1 MICFP
6 LDNTPYEA
14 KDMGAFLATR
24 TRGVFSADGNLAV
37 TPGENGLSVCV
48 SPGLAWLRW
57 SSFWGVCALQEQTL
71 PLALDAA
78 DGVLRRIDTIV
89 CRLDKVNNR
98 AEIVVKKGAFSSDPV
113 IAPPVRDANYD
124 ELYLAAVQIGAGAIG
139 ISASDITDLRLD
151 ETYCGL
157 MRDGVTGIPTQTLHA
172 QWAAFFARAQ
182 QDTSAWQQAA
192 EAGFTAWLQRMQEL
206 FAEDPAGSLQTQL
219 DALSDSTQDAL
230 AGKAAAMHTHTK
242 SEVGLGNVNN
252 TADSEKSVKYAAI
265 AGAAVDQT
273 ARNAAAVAQ
282 TAANTA
288 QTAANARMPYAGG
301 TFTGH
306 VAAPGSNTATWR
318 LRNAIVTDSGWSP
331 VSSNSIW
338 FIRK

>member
-219 DALSDSTQDAL
+219 DTLTALTQQAL
-230 AGKAAAMHTHTK
+230 EGKAAAVHTHTK
-242 SEVGLGNVNN
+242 DEVGLASVDN
-252 TADSEKSVKYAAI
+252 TADSEKSVLYAQT

-273 ARNAAAVAQ
+273 ARDAAAVAQ

-288 QTAANARMPYAGG
+288 QTAANARMPIAGG
-301 TFTGH
+301 TFTGN
-306 VAAPGSNTATWR
+306 VAAYGTNRTNNC
-318 LRNAIVTDSGWSP
+318 LRNIYVNG
-331 VSSNSIW
+331 VSTNYILMV
-338 FIRK
+338 RK